1 MNKKENRHSYYARLR
16 LRLMA
21 AIFFVAFVPL
31 IVLGGTIYYHY
42 STNIV
47 LLIFVLSTLVII
59 VSTILITRRVI
70 GNLEEIGRE
79 RAEIADHLVQCYK
92 LAAIGKLASSIA
104 HEINNPLAV
113 IAEKA
118 GWMED
123 LLSEG
128 DIKNDPNYSELF
140 KATQDIKKHVDRGKK
155 ITHRLL
161 GFVRRKEIEYKEIDV
176 NLILGETVYFLERET
191 RFRNINIIS
200 EYQAHLPKIFS
211 DEAQLQQV
219 FINILNN
226 AIDAID
232 KNGTIY
238 ISTTSQNR
246 GVLVSITDTGPGIPK
261 EVSERIFD
269 PFYTTKPV
277 GKGTGLGLSTSY
289 DIVKRL
295 GGRMTVESQVGKG
308 TTFHIMLP
316 RSQPG
321 GRGQKTEDRG
331 QRSEVRR

>member
-1 MNKKENRHSYYARLR
+1 MNRKKSRHSYYARLR
-16 LRLMA
+16 PRFMA
-21 AIFFVAFVPL
+21 TIFFVAFVPL
-31 IVLGGTIYYHY
+31 ILLGGTIYYHY
-42 STNIV
+42 SANIILV
-47 LLIFVLSTLVII
+47 ILVMSTLVII
-59 VSTILITRRVI
+59 VSTVLVTRRIV
-70 GNLEEIGRE
+70 GKLEEMDRE
-79 RAEIADHLVQCYK
+79 RSELTDQLVHSDK
-92 LAAIGKLASSIA
+92 LAAVGKLATAIA

-123 LLSEG
+123 LLRDG

-140 KATQDIKKHVDRGKK
+140 KATQDIKKHVNRGKK

-176 NLILGETVYFLERET
+176 NLILGETVYFLEKET
-191 RFRNINIIS
+191 RFRNIDIIT
-200 EYQAHLPKIFS
+200 EYQDTLPRIFS

-238 ISTTSQNR
+238 ITTRRQDK
-246 GVLVSITDTGPGIPK
+246 GVLVSIADTGPGIPK
-261 EVSERIFD
+261 KVLERIFD

-295 GGRMTVESQVGKG
+295 MGHMTLESEVGKG
-308 TTFHIMLP
+308 TTFHVMLP
-316 RSQPG
+316 LTQPE
-321 GRGQKTEDRG
+321 GRR
-331 QRSEVRR
+331 